1 LNENFGFHINRPFYI
16 RSRLPMQRVA
26 ETVGAANIALKR
38 FAKGRIAQQ
47 FVFDGASKQ
56 IRSNH
61 WKNYCMEIQ
70 SNGASPNLRATATC
84 NSRWW

>member
-61 WKNYCMEIQ
+61 WKNYCMEFQ
-70 SNGASPNLRATATC
+70 SIGGSPNLRATATC